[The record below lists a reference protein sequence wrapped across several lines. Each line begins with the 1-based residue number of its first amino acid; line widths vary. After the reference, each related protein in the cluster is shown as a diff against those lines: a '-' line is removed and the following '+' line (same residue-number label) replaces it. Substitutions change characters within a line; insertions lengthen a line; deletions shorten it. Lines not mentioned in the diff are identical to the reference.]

1 MTRSATRAF
10 RASVAVVFLTGFAFA
25 DTVTL
30 KNGDKLTGT
39 IGEVSPERIV
49 VMTPYAGKV
58 MVERSA
64 VRTLQSDH
72 LVTVLRADGT
82 RQERYL
88 SPATQPAGGAAATPA
103 TQTAA
108 TGWRETEAPV
118 IPPTGVAPP
127 AVVVAPEKS
136 DTKNK
141 RSTHYLD
148 LGPDWKNTLAVGAI
162 NSSGND
168 ETTSLSADLT
178 LHYQKKEDEV
188 TVKFQSLYGTSQGS
202 QTAGLVDENTVY
214 RHDLTSRWY
223 TYASDDVR
231 YDDIKGISLQAQAS
245 GGLGYYFFRGERF
258 KLDVRSGPGVSYL
271 KTFDDRSNLA
281 PSVEAGV
288 RLAYQVN
295 DHLKASHETTYTTSL
310 FDSEVWRVHSETAL
324 NYKLDLER
332 GLGLKLAYNDD
343 YENRPSRNRRKNDSR
358 VSLSL
363 TLDF

>member
-1 MTRSATRAF
+1 MTRSTSPAARFFPWTLAASLVAGAAF
-10 RASVAVVFLTGFAFA
+10 G

-39 IGEVSPERIV
+39 IGEVSPEHIV
-49 VMTPYAGKV
+49 VSTPYAGKV
-58 MVERSA
+58 TVERTA
-64 VRTLQSDH
+64 VRTLQSDGR
-72 LVTVLRADGT
+72 VTVIRGDGS

-88 SPATQPAGGAAATPA
+88 SPLAPAATGPA

-108 TGWRETEAPV
+108 MGWRETDGPV
-118 IPPTGVAPP
+118 IPQTGVAPP
-127 AVVVAPEKS
+127 AVVVTPEKT
-136 DTKNK
+136 DGKNK
-141 RSTHYLD
+141 RATHYLD

-168 ETTSLSADLT
+168 ETTSLSANLT
-178 LHYQKKEDEV
+178 LHYQKKTEEL
-188 TVKFQSLYGTSQGS
+188 TVKFESLYGTTQGN
-202 QTAGLVDENTVY
+202 QTAGLVDENTVF

-245 GGLGYYFFRGERF
+245 GGLGYYLFRGDRL

-271 KTFDDRSNLA
+271 KTFDDRTNLA

-288 RLAYQVN
+288 RLAYQIN

-310 FDSEVWRVHSETAL
+310 FDEEVWRVHSETAL

-343 YENRPSRNRRKNDSR
+343 YENRPSRNRQKNDSR